1 VAAAL
6 DSVAAAAL
14 DSAEAVPGSAVE
26 VLGLVEA
33 VPDSAAPGGAVEA
46 G

>member
-1 VAAAL
+1 MAL
-6 DSVAAAAL
+6 DSAAAAAL
-14 DSAEAVPGSAVE
+14 DSAEAVPGLVEAVP
-26 VLGLVEA
+26 GLVEA

>member
-1 VAAAL
+1 
-6 DSVAAAAL
+6 
-14 DSAEAVPGSAVE
+14 VPGSAVE
-26 VLGLVEA
+26 ALGLVEA